1 MKLALL
7 ADLHSNLAAVEA
19 CLSHAEAHGAE
30 AHAFL
35 GDLVGYG
42 PEPDEVLDL
51 VAGHAARGAL
61 VVGGNHDAAVV
72 DGRTETMD
80 RTAAAAVEWT
90 RRRISERGRRFLA
103 GLPLVARRDDALFVH
118 ASAAYPRA
126 WIYVSDQ
133 LRAAE
138 SLAAS
143 DATWVFCGHV
153 HVPALYHATTARH
166 AAHFAPVPGIAIP
179 VAPRRRWL
187 AVVGSA
193 GQPRDGDPAACYALF
208 DAAAATLTFYRVPY
222 DVRAAVAKVRA
233 AGLPD
238 RLALRLEH
246 GK

>member
-1 MKLALL
+1 
-7 ADLHSNLAAVEA
+7 
-19 CLSHAEAHGAE
+19 
-30 AHAFL
+30 
-35 GDLVGYG
+35 
-42 PEPDEVLDL
+42 
-51 VAGHAARGAL
+51 
-61 VVGGNHDAAVV
+61 
-72 DGRTETMD
+72 
-80 RTAAAAVEWT
+80 
-90 RRRISERGRRFLA
+90 
-103 GLPLVARRDDALFVH
+103 
-118 ASAAYPRA
+118 
-126 WIYVSDQ
+126 VSDQ